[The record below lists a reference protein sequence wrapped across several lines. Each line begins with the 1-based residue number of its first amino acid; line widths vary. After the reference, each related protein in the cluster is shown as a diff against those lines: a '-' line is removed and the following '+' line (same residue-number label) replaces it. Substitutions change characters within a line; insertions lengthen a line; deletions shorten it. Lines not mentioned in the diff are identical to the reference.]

1 MRTFWFCEIL
11 PIVFFV
17 DKALGIL
24 GGTFDPIHYGH
35 LRPAQEVLRVLDLAE
50 IRVIPAADP
59 PHSRPRVATPEQRL
73 RMVELAVTGVPGFT
87 LDDREFRRGGPSYT
101 VLTLESLRREFG
113 ERPLCLLLGLD
124 AFEGIE
130 TWHQWQRLPEL
141 AHFIVMTRP
150 GWEFPA
156 GARLPPW
163 VRDRQVR
170 DTSMLNQASAGKI
183 YYQAVTPQDISATQI
198 RDALARDEP
207 VEALLPSAVLEY
219 ICANHVYVNRAN

>member
-1 MRTFWFCEIL
+1 M
-11 PIVFFV
+11 

-50 IRVIPAADP
+50 IRVIPAANP
-59 PHSRPRVATPEQRL
+59 PHRRPPVATPEQRL
-73 RMVELAVTGVPGFT
+73 RMVELAVAGVPGFT
-87 LDDREFRRGGPSYT
+87 VDDREFRRGGPSYT

-124 AFEGIE
+124 AFESIE

-163 VRDRQVR
+163 ARDRQVR

-183 YYQAVTPQDISATQI
+183 YYQAVTPQDISATRI
-198 RDALARDEP
+198 REALARGEP
-207 VEALLPSAVLEY
+207 VEAWLPSVVLEY
-219 ICANHVYVNRAN
+219 IRANHVYVNRGN

>member
-1 MRTFWFCEIL
+1 M
-11 PIVFFV
+11 

-50 IRVIPAADP
+50 IRVIPAANP
-59 PHSRPRVATPEQRL
+59 PHRRPPVATPEQRL
-73 RMVELAVTGVPGFT
+73 HMVELAVVGFPGFIV
-87 LDDREFRRGGPSYT
+87 DDREFRRGGPSYT

-124 AFEGIE
+124 AFESIE

-141 AHFIVMTRP
+141 AHLIVMTRP

-163 VRDRQVR
+163 ARDRQVR
-170 DTSMLNQASAGKI
+170 DTSILNQASAGKI
-183 YYQAVTPQDISATQI
+183 YYQAVTPQDISATRI
-198 RDALARDEP
+198 REALARGEP
-207 VEALLPSAVLEY
+207 VEAWLPSAVLEY
-219 ICANHVYVNRAN
+219 IRANRVYVNRGN